1 MDLYFSPL
9 ACSLATRISLYE
21 AGAEAGYIEVDPKT
35 KRLVEDGSDY
45 LKVYP
50 LGMVPAIRLDDG
62 AVLTENAAIL
72 QYVAERF
79 PDANL
84 APRSGIERTRLQQ
97 WLCFIGTE
105 LHKSL
110 FIPLFDKKAPEGTA
124 ANALAKGESRL
135 AYLNDH
141 LTGRE
146 FLLDHFTVA
155 DAYLYTVLNWS
166 MATPVKFDRFPAIQD
181 YFTRMQ
187 KRPSVAKAFREE
199 LALYKA
205 EMSRHKA
212 A

>member
-21 AGAEAGYIEVDPKT
+21 AGVQAGFIEVDPKT
-35 KRLVEDGSDY
+35 KRIVDDGSDY
-45 LKVYP
+45 LQVYP

-62 AVLTENAAIL
+62 ALLTENAAIL

-84 APRSGIERTRLQQ
+84 APRAGIERTRLQQ

-105 LHKSL
+105 LHKGL
-110 FIPLFDKKAPEGTA
+110 FMPLFDKKAPEGTVA
-124 ANALAKGESRL
+124 HTLAKGESRL
-135 AYLNDH
+135 ALLNDH

-155 DAYLYTVLNWS
+155 DAYLYTILNWS

-181 YFTRMQ
+181 YFARMQ
-187 KRPSVAKAFREE
+187 QRPSVAKAFREE